1 MDKER
6 EQTAFR
12 AEGRSGWGPRPRETS
27 RLEISTGTKAGA
39 ASHFMLKV
47 LHFTPIAMGSHRQ
60 VLRKRVT

>member
-12 AEGRSGWGPRPRETS
+12 AEGRSGWGPRPRETP
-27 RLEISTGTKAGA
+27 RLEISAGTKAGA
-39 ASHFMLKV
+39 ASHFM
-47 LHFTPIAMGSHRQ
+47 HFTPTAMGSHRQ